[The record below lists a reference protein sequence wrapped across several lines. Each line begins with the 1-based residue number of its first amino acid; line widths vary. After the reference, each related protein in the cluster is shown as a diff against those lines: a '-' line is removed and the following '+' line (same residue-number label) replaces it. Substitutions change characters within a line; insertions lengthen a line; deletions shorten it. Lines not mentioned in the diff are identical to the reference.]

1 MANTATLAIVTNIFT
16 SPGEA
21 FAAIKERPSPW
32 LPLGLILLGYC
43 AVSFLYLNAVDLPWL
58 MDQQL
63 QQAGGNLTDAQRT
76 QAVEA
81 AAQIPPA
88 VYASIGAGASCLAIL
103 IVFALVALYY
113 TGVSFATNSGIKYKQ
128 WFALIAWCSLP
139 IVFGLLAA
147 IVFVLVSDV
156 RFVPQQSLNPLSFGN
171 LLAIDP
177 AGAPTLQRVLLQL
190 DPTTIWSIVLSVF
203 GYQSFTQRSTVH
215 AALVVLA
222 PLFVIVLLVTVL
234 TAL

>member
-1 MANTATLAIVTNIFT
+1 MANTATLAVLTNIFT

-32 LPLGLILLGYC
+32 LPLAAILLGYC

-63 QQAGGNLTDAQRT
+63 QQAGSDLTDEQRAQT
-76 QAVEA
+76 VEA
-81 AAQIPPA
+81 AAQIPST
-88 VYASIGAGASCLAIL
+88 VYAAIGAGASCFAIL

-113 TGVSFATNSGIKYKQ
+113 TGVSFATNNGIKYKQ

-156 RFVPQQSLNPLSFGN
+156 RFVAQESLNPLSFGN
-171 LLAIDP
+171 LLSIDP
-177 AGAPTLQRVLLQL
+177 AGTPTLQRVLLSL
-190 DPTTIWSIVLSVF
+190 DPTTIWSLVLSVF
-203 GYQSFTQRSTVH
+203 GYQAFTQRSTVH
-215 AALVVLA
+215 SALVVLA
-222 PLFVIVLLVTVL
+222 PLFVIVLLFTVL
-234 TAL
+234 AML